1 MARGNLGSSAKAGG
15 AVFSFTVPLV
25 LAKPDP
31 EDPPPPPS
39 PPPQITKPF
48 LLIAS
53 ASALVAES
61 LGEAAVRSG
70 AARGFTAISLPT
82 DRHTVATA
90 LAAAPPPPGDAMV
103 ICNVAIVDLAGP
115 PTIHGGSL
123 DVDAQLS
130 PHWWTYGRPY
140 SDMFLSLHVPVV
152 AIVPLSQSTA
162 LPPGV
167 RAGFSFPA
175 SYTKLRHA
183 VTQALGQ
190 YYPNSESES
199 SRLSPSSSQWASPPP
214 QSLPPIRGNL
224 RAHRQPR
231 VLYADDNGINRRIME
246 MMLHQ
251 VGCPVTLVGGGAE
264 GVARATTE
272 PFDLIITDIQMP
284 EVDGFELTRRI
295 R

>member
-1 MARGNLGSSAKAGG
+1 
-15 AVFSFTVPLV
+15 
-25 LAKPDP
+25 
-31 EDPPPPPS
+31 
-39 PPPQITKPF
+39 
-48 LLIAS
+48 
-53 ASALVAES
+53 
-61 LGEAAVRSG
+61 
-70 AARGFTAISLPT
+70 
-82 DRHTVATA
+82 
-90 LAAAPPPPGDAMV
+90 MV

-295 R
+295 REWEAGHGRPDMAQRLVIIALTGDMAMSNEEKFVSLGFDDFAGKPMSLLQLEHLLHRHFPAPEPTTANVVVRI